1 MEKMVVVVFDNQPK
15 AYEGLQIFKD
25 LDSEGQISLYD
36 VQIIQR
42 EPDGH
47 VRVIENQ
54 DRLAFP
60 IVGGGAAVGALV
72 GLLGGPLGALAGAA
86 VGALIGS
93 IGEMEKSGVT
103 DEFVK
108 DVSDTLTAGK
118 VAVIADISENWV
130 TPLDT
135 EMERIGGVVFRR
147 TRDHV
152 ERMQE
157 DRDADAHRA
166 EMEQLKAERTQARG
180 ERLAKIDARID
191 HARGRME
198 SAIERKRVHQRL
210 DEQEREAKIQALQ
223 KKAQQAQGEVR
234 RRRTDLLEE
243 LRHEYTDKV
252 AAH

>member
-1 MEKMVVVVFDNQPK
+1 
-15 AYEGLQIFKD
+15 
-25 LDSEGQISLYD
+25 
-36 VQIIQR
+36 
-42 EPDGH
+42 
-47 VRVIENQ
+47 
-54 DRLAFP
+54 
-60 IVGGGAAVGALV
+60 
-72 GLLGGPLGALAGAA
+72 